1 MRSMAHL
8 RWIASLSLTAFA
20 APLITPR
27 MASAQPIA
35 LLPAVQA
42 MSTRQKV
49 VLLAGAAAL
58 YWLYKR
64 HQNSQGVGPQGRY
77 YRSKNG
83 RVYYRDA
90 RTHRAIW
97 VDPPPTSRPMA
108 VPADEYQRYMG
119 SLPPSYNEANGAGR
133 VLTAPPGPISR

>member
-1 MRSMAHL
+1 MAHM
-8 RWIASLSLTAFA
+8 RWMTLLSLTAFMVTVA
-20 APLITPR
+20 LPPVAR
-27 MASAQPIA
+27 AQQIA
-35 LLPAVQA
+35 MVPAMQG
-42 MSTRQKV
+42 MSTRKKV

-77 YRSKNG
+77 YRSRNG

-90 RTHRAIW
+90 RTHQAIW
-97 VDPPPTSRPMA
+97 VTPPPTSRPIE
-108 VPADEYQRYMG
+108 VPADEYQRYVG
-119 SLPPSYNEANGAGR
+119 SLPPSYNEGAGSGR